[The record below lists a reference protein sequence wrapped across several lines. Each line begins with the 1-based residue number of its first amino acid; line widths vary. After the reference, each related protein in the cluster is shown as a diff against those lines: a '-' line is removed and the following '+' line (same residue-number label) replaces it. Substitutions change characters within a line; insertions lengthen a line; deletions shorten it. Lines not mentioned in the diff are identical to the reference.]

1 MTNLLVLPELGQGP
15 DTWGS
20 VWGHLTAPRQHP
32 PSLSLAAP
40 VDKVTT
46 IDFYGPDFNRTLG
59 SDRKVRLSDA
69 IDYVAEKGHQ
79 LGAGPKV
86 AVAHGL
92 SASILLA
99 SLPKWD
105 PLPERVV
112 LFAGAAPRQRGAVR
126 SPLPKSTLYPLRLLS
141 TLHRLIGRRLT
152 IPQHLIYRKMC
163 NGMETMEVVH
173 YVASF
178 RPLPLHWLGS
188 RLTIPQSVAA
198 QGLTYVVLERDR
210 LLPPSLQRQQARHLG
225 AREIASLDA
234 CHQAMLQKPAEVAE
248 IIRRVALTS

>member
-15 DTWGS
+15 DTWGP

-46 IDFYGPDFNRTLG
+46 IDFNSAFSD
-59 SDRKVRLSDA
+59 DRKVRLSDV
-69 IDYVAEKGHQ
+69 IDYVAEKGHE

-86 AVAHGL
+86 AVGHGL

-112 LFAGAAPRQRGAVR
+112 LFAGAAPRLRGTVR
-126 SPLPKSTLYPLRLLS
+126 SPLPKGIRYPLRLLS
-141 TLHRLIGRRLT
+141 PLHRLLGRRLT
-152 IPQHLIYRKMC
+152 IPQRLIYRTMC
-163 NGMETMEVVH
+163 NGMDTMEVVH

-178 RPLPLHWLGS
+178 RPLPLRWLGS
-188 RLTIPQSVAA
+188 RLTVPQSIAA
-198 QGLTYVVLERDR
+198 EGLTYVVLERDR
-210 LLPPSLQRQQARHLG
+210 LLPPSLQREQARHLG
-225 AREIASLDA
+225 AREVTSLDS

-248 IIRRVALTS
+248 IIRQVALDP